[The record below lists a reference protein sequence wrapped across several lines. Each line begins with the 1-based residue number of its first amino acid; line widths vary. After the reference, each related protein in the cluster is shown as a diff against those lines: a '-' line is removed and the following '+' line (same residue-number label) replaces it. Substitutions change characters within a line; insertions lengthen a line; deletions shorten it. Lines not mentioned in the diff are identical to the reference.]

1 MSLGDIAAAI
11 IGQSFGKTK
20 IGKKTLE
27 GSIGC
32 LTVCAVAALIIN
44 NVPLLV
50 SMSGAVMATI
60 FEALP
65 FNIDDNILIPIG
77 AGTTMVVVSSF
88 IV

>member
-1 MSLGDIAAAI
+1 
-11 IGQSFGKTK
+11 
-20 IGKKTLE
+20 
-27 GSIGC
+27 
-32 LTVCAVAALIIN
+32 LIIN

-50 SMSGAVMATI
+50 SMSGAVMAAI

-65 FNIDDNILIPIG
+65 INIDDNILIPIG